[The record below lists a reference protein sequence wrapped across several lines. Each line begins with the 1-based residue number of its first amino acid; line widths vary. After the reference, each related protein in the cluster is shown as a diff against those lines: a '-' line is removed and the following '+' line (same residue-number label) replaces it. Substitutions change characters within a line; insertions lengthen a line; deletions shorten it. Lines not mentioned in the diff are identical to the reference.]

1 MDATA
6 SVSRE
11 SNRALSASLSKLNN
25 IDWQFAVTS
34 YALNRAP
41 EYYIYLYNVSTMVHV
56 VSRPPML
63 REMKMPAR
71 KATEKY
77 TLVTRLP
84 QPLLVPKGNVDSNE
98 IEISQMDTRRFAMD
112 IINPD
117 NLGIDQ
123 DAVID
128 HITAQN
134 NDLGKKGVF
143 WSLNGP
149 GASKYGHEEEPTEQ
163 EVKSAYKRMEA
174 RYKFLLD
181 QARAVETSDPA
192 KLQDTLSPE
201 HYIAADYFHQETN
214 WHKKVLHK
222 ENCPRCG
229 SPAAVGVPFHSMEGG
244 GVCIDGIEG
253 WKSAVKAGVR
263 SRAQA
268 YEATDD
274 EVFAPK
280 VRKQAP
286 VEDEE

>member
-1 MDATA
+1 MEATA
-6 SVSRE
+6 SVNRE

-25 IDWQFAVTS
+25 IDWAFAATN
-34 YALNRAP
+34 YLLNRAP
-41 EYYIYLYNVSTMVHV
+41 EYYIYLYNVSTMVHI

-71 KATEKY
+71 RDNEKY

-98 IEISQMDTRRFAMD
+98 IDISAMDTRRFAMD

-117 NLGIDQ
+117 NLGINQ

-128 HITAQN
+128 HITSQG

-149 GASKYGHEEEPTEQ
+149 GASKYGHEEQPTE
-163 EVKSAYKRMEA
+163 EEIKGAYKRMEA

-181 QARAVETSDPA
+181 QARAVETSDP
-192 KLQDTLSPE
+192 KRLEEILSPE
-201 HYIAADYFHQETN
+201 HFIAAEYFHQETN
-214 WHKKVLHK
+214 WHKKVVHK
-222 ENCPRCG
+222 ENCIRCG
-229 SPAAVGVPFHSMEGG
+229 SPAATGAPFHAMEGG
-244 GVCIDGIEG
+244 GVCVGD
-253 WKSAVKAGVR
+253 WKAAIRAGVR

-268 YEATDD
+268 YEATELEDYAPKGKKGADTD
-274 EVFAPK
+274 EV
-280 VRKQAP
+280 
-286 VEDEE
+286 